1 MDTDGLLKNWATW
14 QRGTNCAE
22 TTIEARA
29 TRVKKL
35 EAHAGRP
42 ASTLDIY
49 DIYAY
54 TATVAH
60 PSTKSTYYSHLRAW
74 YRWLLVSGHRAD
86 DPTAAAK
93 APKPPRG
100 TPHPVADE
108 HMIRLMNGGHY
119 RQTQAMILLA
129 ALAGLRVHEIAKVR
143 GQDVDL
149 VAGVITVTGK
159 GNVTAQLP
167 LHPMLIELA
176 KRMPRRG
183 WWFPARACGNRS
195 ASGHVLPRSVTDVVR
210 LAMRRAGVP
219 GSAHSLRH
227 WYGTTLVDSGADLRT
242 TQTLMRHASLQTTQ
256 IYTQVNDRSRRA
268 AIGRLD
274 PCRISVQEVA

>member
-1 MDTDGLLKNWATW
+1 MNTEELLIQWATW

-29 TRVKKL
+29 ARVRKI
-35 EAHAGRP
+35 EQHAGRAAADLTIHEIYSYA
-42 ASTLDIY
+42 ASIR
-49 DIYAY
+49 
-54 TATVAH
+54 H
-60 PSTKSTYYSHLRAW
+60 PSTKATYYSHLRAW
-74 YRWLLVSGHRAD
+74 YRWLVVAGHRAD
-86 DPTAAAK
+86 DPTLLVK
-93 APKPPRG
+93 APKPPRS

-108 HMIRLMNGGHY
+108 HMNRLLQGGQY
-119 RQTQAMILLA
+119 RKTQVMILLA

-149 VAGVITVTGK
+149 IAMTITVTGK
-159 GNVTAQLP
+159 GSVTARLP
-167 LHPMLIELA
+167 LHPMLAQAAA
-176 KRMPRRG
+176 KMPRHG
-183 WWFPARACGNRS
+183 WWFPARARGNR
-195 ASGHVLPRSVTDVVR
+195 AATGHVMARSVTDVIR

-242 TQTLMRHASLQTTQ
+242 TQTLLRHASLQTTQ

-274 PCRISVQEVA
+274 PYRDAAA